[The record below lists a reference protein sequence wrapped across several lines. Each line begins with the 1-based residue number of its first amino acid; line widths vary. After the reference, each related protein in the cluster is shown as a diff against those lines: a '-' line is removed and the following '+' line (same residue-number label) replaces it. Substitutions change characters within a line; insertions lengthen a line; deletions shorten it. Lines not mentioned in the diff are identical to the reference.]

1 MVAGWGLILVLT
13 AAGKTIAP
21 SFGFNTEE
29 EKTQFVTTVVPATV
43 AGMNAA
49 LPQVIFMI
57 ITKLE
62 KWDNKQFETQLVIAR
77 IFTAKVLNVIIQLVT
92 YIMVS
97 DPYIFKEASMFNVKV
112 GGEDVDSYIAS
123 FFQMPLADPT
133 RCRQDNV
140 SYALVN
146 LLVVQFFTS
155 KVIAIGVSFAKLG
168 LYIAK
173 GRKGKWKTEFNVPF
187 AVINLVYFCTVAFIT
202 FAYFPFAFLLV
213 AFITFCDFKFIEFQ
227 LRYFMYKPLIPFDA
241 KSIGNFFTILLL
253 MAMVI
258 GSGVVHFTLSNP
270 SLPRVFDLKSV
281 PNNPNDDDNYKPGY
295 GLGKELNF
303 EIGLFRYFPAN
314 SEDTL
319 VKDDNQKIGNDRKVK
334 LSTIWEPSIPGIVVL
349 NETMFLER
357 KIEIIQNFK
366 DLCKVDN
373 VPVSTYPFISFEC
386 CGMAEEEKSD
396 DPGEIK
402 VKKRELAGGRACI
415 PIKQFWENIRKPI
428 DKPSVT
434 VFGRFNRIKRL
445 LKRPQKNSG
454 ETGYLYVDNS
464 TQITDISADLACGPF
479 LNADRGYDALLDYI
493 DKKNEILK
501 RIKSVIRDE
510 NGGYVMIFWT
520 VIFVLV
526 INYMYKKNTIYT
538 QRIAHSEREGALRNQ
553 ANALM
558 GRANDLQRK
567 LDLKKRQA
575 AAAVGLK

>member
-1 MVAGWGLILVLT
+1 
-13 AAGKTIAP
+13 
-21 SFGFNTEE
+21 
-29 EKTQFVTTVVPATV
+29 
-43 AGMNAA
+43 
-49 LPQVIFMI
+49 MI
-57 ITKLE
+57 
-62 KWDNKQFETQLVIAR
+62 
-77 IFTAKVLNVIIQLVT
+77 
-92 YIMVS
+92 
-97 DPYIFKEASMFNVKV
+97 
-112 GGEDVDSYIAS
+112 
-123 FFQMPLADPT
+123 
-133 RCRQDNV
+133 
-140 SYALVN
+140 
-146 LLVVQFFTS
+146 
-155 KVIAIGVSFAKLG
+155 
-168 LYIAK
+168 
-173 GRKGKWKTEFNVPF
+173 
-187 AVINLVYFCTVAFIT
+187 
-202 FAYFPFAFLLV
+202 
-213 AFITFCDFKFIEFQ
+213 
-227 LRYFMYKPLIPFDA
+227 
-241 KSIGNFFTILLL
+241 
-253 MAMVI
+253 I

-281 PNNPNDDDNYKPGY
+281 PNNPNDDVNYKPGY

-303 EIGLFRYFPAN
+303 EIGLFRYFHAN

-415 PIKQFWENIRKPI
+415 PIKQFWENIRKSI